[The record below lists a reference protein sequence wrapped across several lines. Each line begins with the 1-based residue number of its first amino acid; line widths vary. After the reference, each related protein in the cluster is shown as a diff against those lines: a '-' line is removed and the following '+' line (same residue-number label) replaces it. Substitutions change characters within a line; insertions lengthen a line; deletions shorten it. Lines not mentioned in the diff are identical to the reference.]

1 MNAPVVTLGV
11 SLKMYFGYQQTLQW
25 CQSIAALLE
34 QEPSVRNG
42 QVQVFV
48 IPSFPMLAPAL
59 EIFEGLALVGAQN
72 LFWEDKGAY
81 TGEVSPEVLKEM
93 GCNVVEIGHAERRR
107 YFAESDRQIADKT
120 AAAWRNGL
128 IPVLCIGEDRQC
140 LPAEAAR
147 LCAQQ
152 LTAALDRAQ
161 GAGLSGDLVVAYE
174 PQWAIGA
181 VQPASPQYIGAVCTA
196 LRQHCIDTDLQNTRV
211 IYGGSAGPGLLTQ
224 LGDHVDGLFLGRF
237 AHEPEAFAAIL
248 GEARSLAQSR
258 LASIEEGVQWQSA

>member
-1 MNAPVVTLGV
+1 MNAPIVTLGV

-25 CQSIAALLE
+25 SRSIAALLE
-34 QEPSVRNG
+34 REPSIRNG
-42 QVQVFV
+42 EVQVFV

-59 EIFEGLALVGAQN
+59 EIFDGLALVGAQN
-72 LFWEDKGAY
+72 LFWADEGAY
-81 TGEVSPEVLKEM
+81 TGEVSPKVLKEM

-107 YFAESDRQIADKT
+107 YFAETDQQVADKT

-128 IPVLCIGEDRQC
+128 TPVLCIGEDRHS

-152 LTAALDRAQ
+152 LTAALDRAH
-161 GAGLSGDLVVAYE
+161 GAGLSGDLIVAYE

-181 VQPASPQYIGAVCTA
+181 AQPASPQYISAVCAA
-196 LRQHCIDTDLQNTRV
+196 LRQHCMDTGLQNTRV

-224 LGDHVDGLFLGRF
+224 LGTHVDGLFLGRF
-237 AHEPEAFAAIL
+237 AHEPDAFAAIL
-248 GEARSLAQSR
+248 GETRSLAQSR
-258 LASIEEGVQWQSA
+258 RVLIEEGAQWQSA